1 MEPDRPRGPGPAVV
15 APRPAGP
22 PPPPLEESVLSVID
36 LRPLDTATADLS
48 RIIPRANVD
57 VSSVVPVVAPII
69 EQVRHGGERT
79 LLDLAE
85 RFDSVRPP
93 ALRVPGEAL
102 EAALAG
108 LDPRVRAALEESIRR
123 ARLVHDAQHPQDST
137 VELGE
142 GAVVEN
148 HWIPVGR
155 VGLYVPGGRAVYPS
169 SVVMNVVPA
178 QAAGVGSL
186 AVTSPPQRDHGGLP
200 HPTVLAACALLGVDE
215 VYAAGGAQAVAML
228 AHGVQDDDGGWLCAP
243 VDLVTGPGNV
253 YVAAAKRALQGVI
266 GVDAEAG
273 PSEIAVIADGTARAD
288 WVAADLISQSEHDPL
303 AASVLITDSEDL
315 LRDVQAAIEA
325 QVPGAFHEDQIREAL
340 TGPQS
345 GVLLVRDMD
354 QAVEVSD
361 RYATEHL
368 EIQTRDPE
376 ALVGRIRN
384 AGAVFVGPYAP
395 VPLGDY
401 SAGSN
406 HVLPTSGTA
415 RHSSGLNTVTFLRL
429 QQRIRY
435 TETGLEE
442 VADGIGVLAEDER
455 LPAHGAAIRAR
466 FA

>member
-1 MEPDRPRGPGPAVV
+1 
-15 APRPAGP
+15 
-22 PPPPLEESVLSVID
+22 VLSVTD

-69 EQVRHGGERT
+69 EQVRHGGEQT
-79 LLDLAE
+79 LLELAE
-85 RFDSVRPP
+85 RFDGVRPP
-93 ALRVPGEAL
+93 ALRVPAEAL

>member
-1 MEPDRPRGPGPAVV
+1 M
-15 APRPAGP
+15 
-22 PPPPLEESVLSVID
+22 LSVTD

-69 EQVRHGGERT
+69 EQVRHGGEQT
-79 LLDLAE
+79 LLELAE
-85 RFDSVRPP
+85 RFDGVRPP
-93 ALRVPGEAL
+93 ALRVPAEAL

-315 LRDVQAAIEA
+315 LRDVLAAIEA

-415 RHSSGLNTVTFLRL
+415 RFSSGLNTVTFLRL

-435 TETGLEE
+435 TETGLKE

>member
-1 MEPDRPRGPGPAVV
+1 M
-15 APRPAGP
+15 
-22 PPPPLEESVLSVID
+22 LSVTD

-69 EQVRHGGERT
+69 EQVRHGGEQT
-79 LLDLAE
+79 LLELAE
-85 RFDSVRPP
+85 RFDGVRPP
-93 ALRVPGEAL
+93 ALRVPAEAL

-315 LRDVQAAIEA
+315 LRDVLAAIEA

-376 ALVGRIRN
+376 ALVGRLRN
-384 AGAVFVGPYAP
+384 AGAVFVGPHAP

>member
-1 MEPDRPRGPGPAVV
+1 M
-15 APRPAGP
+15 
-22 PPPPLEESVLSVID
+22 LSVTD

-69 EQVRHGGERT
+69 EQVRHGGEQT

-85 RFDSVRPP
+85 RFDGVRPP
-93 ALRVPGEAL
+93 ALRVPAEAL

-228 AHGVQDDDGGWLCAP
+228 AHGVKDDDGGWLCAP

-315 LRDVQAAIEA
+315 LRDVLAAIEA

-384 AGAVFVGPYAP
+384 AGAVFVGPHAP

-435 TETGLEE
+435 TETGLKE

>member
-1 MEPDRPRGPGPAVV
+1 M
-15 APRPAGP
+15 
-22 PPPPLEESVLSVID
+22 LSVTD

-69 EQVRHGGERT
+69 EQVRHGGEQT

-85 RFDSVRPP
+85 RFDGVRPP

-315 LRDVQAAIEA
+315 LRDVLAAIEA

-435 TETGLEE
+435 TETGLKE

>member
-1 MEPDRPRGPGPAVV
+1 M
-15 APRPAGP
+15 
-22 PPPPLEESVLSVID
+22 LSVTD

-69 EQVRHGGERT
+69 EQVRHGGEQT

-85 RFDSVRPP
+85 RFDGVRPP
-93 ALRVPGEAL
+93 ALRVPAEAL

-123 ARLVHDAQHPQDST
+123 ARLVHAAQHPQDST

-228 AHGVQDDDGGWLCAP
+228 AHGVKDDDGGWLCAP

-315 LRDVQAAIEA
+315 LRDVLAAIEA

-384 AGAVFVGPYAP
+384 AGAVFVGPHAP

-415 RHSSGLNTVTFLRL
+415 RFSSGLNTVTFLRL

-435 TETGLEE
+435 TETGLKE

>member
-1 MEPDRPRGPGPAVV
+1 M
-15 APRPAGP
+15 
-22 PPPPLEESVLSVID
+22 LSVTD

-57 VSSVVPVVAPII
+57 VSSVVPVIAPII
-69 EQVRHGGERT
+69 EQVRHGGEQT

-85 RFDSVRPP
+85 RFDGVRPP
-93 ALRVPGEAL
+93 ALRVPAEAL

-148 HWIPVGR
+148 HWTPVGR

-315 LRDVQAAIEA
+315 LRDVLAAIEA

-384 AGAVFVGPYAP
+384 AGAVFVGPHAP

-435 TETGLEE
+435 TETGLKE

>member
-1 MEPDRPRGPGPAVV
+1 M
-15 APRPAGP
+15 
-22 PPPPLEESVLSVID
+22 LSVTD
-36 LRPLDTATADLS
+36 LRAVDTATADLS
-48 RIIPRANVD
+48 SIIPRADVD
-57 VSSVVPVVAPII
+57 VASMVPAITPII
-69 EQVRHGGERT
+69 DEVRERGAAA

-85 RFDSVRPP
+85 RFDGVRP
-93 ALRVPGEAL
+93 ASLRVPVEAL
-102 EAALAG
+102 AEALAT

-123 ARLVHDAQHPQDST
+123 ARLVHAAQVPAGSR

-148 HWIPVGR
+148 RWVPVER

-178 QAAGVGSL
+178 QAAGVGAL
-186 AVTSPPQRDHGGLP
+186 AVTSPPQREHGGLP

-228 AHGVQDDDGGWLCAP
+228 ALGVRDDDGDGWLCAP

-253 YVAAAKRALQGVI
+253 YVAAAKRALQGTI

-303 AASVLITDSEDL
+303 AASVLITDSEEIV
-315 LRDVQAAIEA
+315 RDVLAAVEA
-325 QVPGAFHEDQIREAL
+325 QVPGTLHEEQVRVAL

-345 GVLLVRDMD
+345 GILLVRDMD

-368 EIQTRDPE
+368 EIQTRDPD
-376 ALVGRIRN
+376 AVAARVRN
-384 AGAVFVGPYAP
+384 AGAVFVGPHSP

-415 RHSSGLNTVTFLRL
+415 RHSSGLNTVTFLRS
-429 QQRIRY
+429 QQVIRY
-435 TETGLEE
+435 TAEGLAG
-442 VADGIGVLAEDER
+442 VAEGIEALAADEG
-455 LPAHGAAIRAR
+455 LPAHGAAIALRSE
-466 FA
+466 

>member
-384 AGAVFVGPYAP
+384 AGAVFVGPHAP

-435 TETGLEE
+435 TETGLKE

>member
-1 MEPDRPRGPGPAVV
+1 M
-15 APRPAGP
+15 
-22 PPPPLEESVLSVID
+22 EESVLSVTD

-69 EQVRHGGERT
+69 EQVRHGGEQT
-79 LLDLAE
+79 LLELAE
-85 RFDSVRPP
+85 RFDGVRPP
-93 ALRVPGEAL
+93 ALRVPAEAL

-384 AGAVFVGPYAP
+384 AGAVFVGPHAP

>member
-1 MEPDRPRGPGPAVV
+1 M
-15 APRPAGP
+15 
-22 PPPPLEESVLSVID
+22 LSVTD

-69 EQVRHGGERT
+69 EQVRHGGEQT

-85 RFDSVRPP
+85 RFDGVRPP
-93 ALRVPGEAL
+93 ALRVPAEAL

-148 HWIPVGR
+148 HWTPVGR

-325 QVPGAFHEDQIREAL
+325 QVPGQLHEEQLREAL

-376 ALVGRIRN
+376 ALVGRLRN
-384 AGAVFVGPYAP
+384 AGAVFVGPHAP

-435 TETGLEE
+435 TETGLKE

>member
-1 MEPDRPRGPGPAVV
+1 MVPDRAAAPLPAAHPRDERDP
-15 APRPAGP
+15 
-22 PPPPLEESVLSVID
+22 VLSVTD
-36 LRPLDTATADLS
+36 LRELDTATADLS
-48 RIIPRANVD
+48 RVIPRADVD
-57 VSSVVPVVAPII
+57 VASVVPRVTPII
-69 EQVRHGGERT
+69 GRVRDGGEQA

-85 RFDSVRPP
+85 QFDGIRPP
-93 ALRVPGEAL
+93 ALRVPAEAL
-102 EAALAG
+102 AAALED
-108 LDPRVRAALEESIRR
+108 LDPTVRAALEESIAR
-123 ARLVHDAQHPQDST
+123 ARKVHAAQVPAGST

-148 HWIPVGR
+148 RWVPVER

-178 QAAGVGSL
+178 QAAGVESL
-186 AVTSPPQRDHGGLP
+186 AVTSPPQPDHGGLP

-228 AHGVQDDDGGWLCAP
+228 ALGVREDDGEGWLCAP
-243 VDLVTGPGNV
+243 VRMVTGPGNV

-315 LRDVQAAIEA
+315 IRDVLAAVEA
-325 QVPGAFHEDQIREAL
+325 QVPGAFHEDQIRTAL
-340 TGPQS
+340 AGPQS
-345 GVLLVRDMD
+345 GVLLVRDME
-354 QAVEVSD
+354 QALEVSD
-361 RYATEHL
+361 LYATEHL
-368 EIQTRDPE
+368 EIHTRDPH
-376 ALVGRIRN
+376 ALAARVRN
-384 AGAVFVGPYAP
+384 AGAVFVGPYSP

-415 RHSSGLNTVTFLRL
+415 RFSSGLNTVTFLRS
-429 QQRIRY
+429 QQLIRY
-435 TETGLEE
+435 GEAGLKEL
-442 VADGIGVLAEDER
+442 ADGISALAEDER
-455 LPAHGAAIRAR
+455 LPAHGVAVRAR

>member
-1 MEPDRPRGPGPAVV
+1 MLAVT
-15 APRPAGP
+15 
-22 PPPPLEESVLSVID
+22 D

-57 VSSVVPVVAPII
+57 VSSVVPVVAPIL
-69 EQVRHGGERT
+69 EQVRHGGEQT

-85 RFDSVRPP
+85 RFDGVRPP
-93 ALRVPGEAL
+93 ALRVPAEAL

-123 ARLVHDAQHPQDST
+123 ARLVHEAQHPQDST

-148 HWIPVGR
+148 HWLPVGR

-228 AHGVQDDDGGWLCAP
+228 AHGVKDDDGGWLCAP

-384 AGAVFVGPYAP
+384 AGAVFVGPHAP

-435 TETGLEE
+435 TETGLKE

>member
-1 MEPDRPRGPGPAVV
+1 M
-15 APRPAGP
+15 
-22 PPPPLEESVLSVID
+22 LSVTD

-69 EQVRHGGERT
+69 EQVRHGGEQT
-79 LLDLAE
+79 LLELAE
-85 RFDSVRPP
+85 RFDGVRPP
-93 ALRVPGEAL
+93 ALRVPAEAL

-288 WVAADLISQSEHDPL
+288 WVAADLISQAEHDPL

-384 AGAVFVGPYAP
+384 AGAVFVGPHAP

>member
-22 PPPPLEESVLSVID
+22 PPPPLEESVLSVTD

-69 EQVRHGGERT
+69 EQVRHGGEQT

-85 RFDSVRPP
+85 RFDGVRPP
-93 ALRVPGEAL
+93 ALRVPAEAL

-384 AGAVFVGPYAP
+384 AGAVFVGPHAP

>member
-1 MEPDRPRGPGPAVV
+1 MTSLRLGTRRSALATTQSGHVADALRAAGHDVELVEIVTEGDTNRASLASLGGTGVFASALREALKSGEIDLAVHSLKDLPTAPEPGLVVV
-15 APRPAGP
+15 AIPPR
-22 PPPPLEESVLSVID
+22 V
-36 LRPLDTATADLS
+36 
-48 RIIPRANVD
+48 
-57 VSSVVPVVAPII
+57 
-69 EQVRHGGERT
+69 
-79 LLDLAE
+79 
-85 RFDSVRPP
+85 
-93 ALRVPGEAL
+93 
-102 EAALAG
+102 
-108 LDPRVRAALEESIRR
+108 DPRDALC
-123 ARLVHDAQHPQDST
+123 ARDGLT
-137 VELGE
+137 LGELGE

-288 WVAADLISQSEHDPL
+288 WVAADLISQAEHDPL

-315 LRDVQAAIEA
+315 VRDVLAAIEA

-384 AGAVFVGPYAP
+384 AGAVFVGPHAP

-415 RHSSGLNTVTFLRL
+415 RFSSGLNTVTFLRL

-435 TETGLEE
+435 TETGLKE

>member
-1 MEPDRPRGPGPAVV
+1 M
-15 APRPAGP
+15 
-22 PPPPLEESVLSVID
+22 LSVTD

-69 EQVRHGGERT
+69 EQVRHGGEQT

-85 RFDSVRPP
+85 RFDGVRPP
-93 ALRVPGEAL
+93 ALRVPAEAL

-123 ARLVHDAQHPQDST
+123 ARLVHAAQHPQDST

-148 HWIPVGR
+148 HWLPVGR

-315 LRDVQAAIEA
+315 LRDVLAAIEA

-435 TETGLEE
+435 TETGL
-442 VADGIGVLAEDER
+442 
-455 LPAHGAAIRAR
+455 
-466 FA
+466 

>member
-1 MEPDRPRGPGPAVV
+1 M
-15 APRPAGP
+15 
-22 PPPPLEESVLSVID
+22 LSVTD

-69 EQVRHGGERT
+69 EQVRHGGEQT
-79 LLDLAE
+79 LLELAE
-85 RFDSVRPP
+85 RFDGVRPP
-93 ALRVPGEAL
+93 ALRVPAEAL

-123 ARLVHDAQHPQDST
+123 ARLVHAAQHPQDST

-288 WVAADLISQSEHDPL
+288 WVAADLISQAEHDPL

-315 LRDVQAAIEA
+315 LRDVLAAIEA

-384 AGAVFVGPYAP
+384 AGAVFVGPHAP

-435 TETGLEE
+435 TETGLKE

>member
-1 MEPDRPRGPGPAVV
+1 M
-15 APRPAGP
+15 
-22 PPPPLEESVLSVID
+22 LSVTD

-57 VSSVVPVVAPII
+57 VSSVVPVIAPII
-69 EQVRHGGERT
+69 EQVRHGGEQT

-85 RFDSVRPP
+85 RFDGVRPP

-148 HWIPVGR
+148 HWTPVGR

-315 LRDVQAAIEA
+315 LRDVLAAIEA

>member
-1 MEPDRPRGPGPAVV
+1 M
-15 APRPAGP
+15 
-22 PPPPLEESVLSVID
+22 LSVTD

-69 EQVRHGGERT
+69 EQVRHGGEQT

-85 RFDSVRPP
+85 RFDGVRPP
-93 ALRVPGEAL
+93 ALRVPAEAL

-123 ARLVHDAQHPQDST
+123 ARLVHAAQHPQDST

-148 HWIPVGR
+148 HWTPVGR

-315 LRDVQAAIEA
+315 LRDVLAAIEA

-384 AGAVFVGPYAP
+384 AGAVFVGPHAP

-435 TETGLEE
+435 TETGLKE

>member
-1 MEPDRPRGPGPAVV
+1 M
-15 APRPAGP
+15 
-22 PPPPLEESVLSVID
+22 LSVTD

-69 EQVRHGGERT
+69 EQVRHGGEQT

-85 RFDSVRPP
+85 RFDGVRPP
-93 ALRVPGEAL
+93 ALRVPAEAL

-228 AHGVQDDDGGWLCAP
+228 AHGVKDDDGGWLCAP

-288 WVAADLISQSEHDPL
+288 WVAADLISQAEHDPL

-315 LRDVQAAIEA
+315 LRDVLAAIEA

-384 AGAVFVGPYAP
+384 AGAVFVGPHAP

>member
-1 MEPDRPRGPGPAVV
+1 M
-15 APRPAGP
+15 
-22 PPPPLEESVLSVID
+22 LSVTD

-69 EQVRHGGERT
+69 EQVRHGGEQT
-79 LLDLAE
+79 LLELAE
-85 RFDSVRPP
+85 RFDGVRPP
-93 ALRVPGEAL
+93 ALRVPAEAL

-123 ARLVHDAQHPQDST
+123 ARLVHAAQHPQDST

-148 HWIPVGR
+148 HWTPVGR

-228 AHGVQDDDGGWLCAP
+228 AHGIQDDDGGWLCAP

-325 QVPGAFHEDQIREAL
+325 QVPGQLHEEQLREAL

-384 AGAVFVGPYAP
+384 AGAVFVGPHAP

-435 TETGLEE
+435 TETGLKE

>member
-1 MEPDRPRGPGPAVV
+1 M
-15 APRPAGP
+15 
-22 PPPPLEESVLSVID
+22 LSVTD

-69 EQVRHGGERT
+69 ERVRHGGEQT
-79 LLDLAE
+79 LLELAE
-85 RFDSVRPP
+85 RFDGVRPP
-93 ALRVPGEAL
+93 ALRVPAEAL

-108 LDPRVRAALEESIRR
+108 LDPRVRAALEESIHR

-148 HWIPVGR
+148 HWLPVGR

-384 AGAVFVGPYAP
+384 AGAVFVGPHAP

>member
-1 MEPDRPRGPGPAVV
+1 M
-15 APRPAGP
+15 
-22 PPPPLEESVLSVID
+22 LSVTD

-57 VSSVVPVVAPII
+57 VSSVVPVIAPII
-69 EQVRHGGERT
+69 EQVRHGGEQT

-85 RFDSVRPP
+85 RFDGVRPP
-93 ALRVPGEAL
+93 ALRVPAEAL

-123 ARLVHDAQHPQDST
+123 ARLVHAAQHPQDST

-148 HWIPVGR
+148 HWLPVGR

-384 AGAVFVGPYAP
+384 AGAVFVGPHAP

-435 TETGLEE
+435 TETGLKE

>member
-1 MEPDRPRGPGPAVV
+1 M
-15 APRPAGP
+15 
-22 PPPPLEESVLSVID
+22 LSVTD

-69 EQVRHGGERT
+69 ERVRHGGEQT
-79 LLDLAE
+79 LLELAE
-85 RFDSVRPP
+85 RFDGVRPP

-148 HWIPVGR
+148 HWLPVGR

-200 HPTVLAACALLGVDE
+200 HPTVLAACALLDVDE
-215 VYAAGGAQAVAML
+215 VYAAGGAQAVTML
-228 AHGVQDDDGGWLCAP
+228 AHGVQDDDGGGLCAP

-315 LRDVQAAIEA
+315 LRDVLAAIEA

-384 AGAVFVGPYAP
+384 AGAVFVGPHAP

-435 TETGLEE
+435 TETGLKE
-442 VADGIGVLAEDER
+442 VADGIGALPEDER

>member
-1 MEPDRPRGPGPAVV
+1 M
-15 APRPAGP
+15 
-22 PPPPLEESVLSVID
+22 LSVTD

-69 EQVRHGGERT
+69 EQVRHGGEQT
-79 LLDLAE
+79 LLELAE
-85 RFDSVRPP
+85 RFDGVRPP
-93 ALRVPGEAL
+93 ALRVPAEAL

-123 ARLVHDAQHPQDST
+123 ARLVHAAQHPQDST

-148 HWIPVGR
+148 HWLPVGR

-384 AGAVFVGPYAP
+384 AGAVFVGPHAP

-435 TETGLEE
+435 TETGLKE

>member
-1 MEPDRPRGPGPAVV
+1 M
-15 APRPAGP
+15 
-22 PPPPLEESVLSVID
+22 LSVTD

-57 VSSVVPVVAPII
+57 VSSVVPAVAPII
-69 EQVRHGGERT
+69 EQVRHGGEQT
-79 LLDLAE
+79 LLDLTE
-85 RFDSVRPP
+85 RFDGVRPP
-93 ALRVPGEAL
+93 ALRVPAEAL

-315 LRDVQAAIEA
+315 LRDVLAAIEA

-384 AGAVFVGPYAP
+384 AGAVFVGPHAP

-435 TETGLEE
+435 TETGLKE

>member
-1 MEPDRPRGPGPAVV
+1 M
-15 APRPAGP
+15 
-22 PPPPLEESVLSVID
+22 LSVTD

-57 VSSVVPVVAPII
+57 VSSVVPAVAPII
-69 EQVRHGGERT
+69 EQVRHGGEQT

-85 RFDSVRPP
+85 RFDGVRPP
-93 ALRVPGEAL
+93 ALRVPDEAL

-123 ARLVHDAQHPQDST
+123 ARLVHATQHPQDST

-178 QAAGVGSL
+178 QAAGVESL

-228 AHGVQDDDGGWLCAP
+228 AHGIQDDDGGWLCAP

-376 ALVGRIRN
+376 ALVGCIRN
-384 AGAVFVGPYAP
+384 AGAVFVGPHAP

-435 TETGLEE
+435 TETGLKE

>member
-1 MEPDRPRGPGPAVV
+1 M
-15 APRPAGP
+15 
-22 PPPPLEESVLSVID
+22 LSVTD

-69 EQVRHGGERT
+69 EQVRHGGEQT
-79 LLDLAE
+79 LLELAE
-85 RFDSVRPP
+85 RFDGVRPP
-93 ALRVPGEAL
+93 ALRVPAEAL

-123 ARLVHDAQHPQDST
+123 ARLVHAAQHPQDST

-288 WVAADLISQSEHDPL
+288 WVAADLISQAEHDPL

-325 QVPGAFHEDQIREAL
+325 QVPGQLHEEQLREAL

-384 AGAVFVGPYAP
+384 AGAVFVGPHAP

>member
-1 MEPDRPRGPGPAVV
+1 M
-15 APRPAGP
+15 
-22 PPPPLEESVLSVID
+22 LSVTD

-69 EQVRHGGERT
+69 EQVRHGGEQT

-85 RFDSVRPP
+85 RFDGVRPP
-93 ALRVPGEAL
+93 ALRVPAEAL

-148 HWIPVGR
+148 HWTPVGR

-228 AHGVQDDDGGWLCAP
+228 AHGIQDDDGGWLCAP

-384 AGAVFVGPYAP
+384 AGAVFVGPHAP

-435 TETGLEE
+435 TETGLKE

>member
-22 PPPPLEESVLSVID
+22 PPPPLEESVLSVTD

-69 EQVRHGGERT
+69 EQVRHGGEQT
-79 LLDLAE
+79 LLELAE
-85 RFDSVRPP
+85 RFDGVRPP
-93 ALRVPGEAL
+93 ALRVPAEAL

-123 ARLVHDAQHPQDST
+123 ARLVHAAQHPQDST

-384 AGAVFVGPYAP
+384 AGAVFVGPHAP

-435 TETGLEE
+435 TETGLKE

>member
-1 MEPDRPRGPGPAVV
+1 M
-15 APRPAGP
+15 
-22 PPPPLEESVLSVID
+22 LSVTD

-57 VSSVVPVVAPII
+57 VSSVVPVIAPII
-69 EQVRHGGERT
+69 EQVRHGGEQT

-85 RFDSVRPP
+85 RFDGVRPP

-123 ARLVHDAQHPQDST
+123 ARLVHAAQHPQDST

-315 LRDVQAAIEA
+315 LRDVLAAIEA